1 MARRVERLISVEEFR
16 DLARRRLPKAIFEF
30 IDGGALDELTLGD
43 NRAGFDRL
51 RLVPRVLADVS
62 APDLSIPLWDQEL
75 PVPLVICPMG
85 SCMLAWPDADV
96 AIARAAAARGVPYT
110 LSTMSTTS
118 IERMARSVEGALWFQ
133 LYVFRDYEFNRKLLS
148 QAEAFG
154 YSTLVITLD
163 LQTGGKRE
171 RDIRNG
177 ISIPLRPG
185 PRLLLDGM
193 LHPQWALRF
202 LRGGAPEFEN
212 IRGFDSGGAGMS
224 IAARAASKLDDAM
237 GLEQFRRLRD
247 WWKGRVIV
255 KGVMDPRDAVTLVET
270 GADGIW
276 ISNHGGRQLDS
287 AVSSIDAVPAI
298 AAAVGAR
305 VPLLIDS
312 GVRRGLDVIKA
323 RARGVSAAGIGRA
336 AVYGVS
342 AGEAG
347 VGRVLDLLIDEI
359 KNGMKLAGQ
368 PKFRDI
374 SSDLL
379 LGSGASSEVA
389 QKI

>member
-1 MARRVERLISVEEFR
+1 MGGSLDRMISVEDFR
-16 DLARRRLPKAIFEF
+16 QLARRRLPKSIFEF
-30 IDGGALDELTLGD
+30 IDGGAVDELTLAD

-51 RLVPRVLADVS
+51 RLVPRVLADV
-62 APDLSIPLWDQEL
+62 AQPDLSVPLWDQTL
-75 PVPLVICPMG
+75 PVPLVISPMG

-96 AIARAAAARGVPYT
+96 AIARAATARGIPYA

-118 IERMARSVEGALWFQ
+118 IARMARSVEGPLWFQ
-133 LYVFRDYEFNRKLLS
+133 LYVFRDYDFNHKLL
-148 QAEAFG
+148 QEAQSFG

-185 PRLLLDGM
+185 PGLILDGM
-193 LHPQWALRF
+193 RHPGWALRF
-202 LRGGAPEFEN
+202 LRGGTPEFEN
-212 IRGFDSGGAGMS
+212 IRDFDGGGGAGLS

-237 GLEQFRRLRD
+237 GLDQFRRLRD

-255 KGVMDPRDAVTLVET
+255 KGVLDPRDAVALVDA

-276 ISNHGGRQLDS
+276 VSNHGGRQLDS
-287 AVSSIDAVPAI
+287 AIASIDAVPAI
-298 AAAVGAR
+298 HAAVGPR
-305 VPLLIDS
+305 VPLMIDS
-312 GVRRGLDVIKA
+312 GVRRGMDVIKA

-347 VGRVLDLLIDEI
+347 IGRVLDLLIDEI
-359 KNGMKLAGQ
+359 TNGMKLAGQ
-368 PKFRDI
+368 PRFQDI
-374 SSDLL
+374 SGDLL
-379 LGSGASSEVA
+379 AG
-389 QKI
+389 